1 MCRKYSVFVH
11 EGVGGVGLF
20 IWSHEQCEWT
30 ILWNNFFCAPS
41 LKPWSPPLF
50 FCPFFAP
57 LQSGPNLN
65 PGPLFPPLVQ
75 SPHQATTP
83 SVSGGEWGQ
92 RGEGGGAKRGASM
105 PGQGATRSNYSKSY
119 PYHTI
124 LHLTFSNNTN
134 RRHKM
139 LVVPCHA
146 AILSVSGDGATAA
159 AIPRQLTH
167 NSSIRQ

>member
-1 MCRKYSVFVH
+1 MRMDYFVKQLFLCALFKTLIRAPVF
-11 EGVGGVGLF
+11 LP
-20 IWSHEQCEWT
+20 I
-30 ILWNNFFCAPS
+30 
-41 LKPWSPPLF
+41 
-50 FCPFFAP
+50 FFAP

-83 SVSGGEWGQ
+83 SVSGGERGQ

-119 PYHTI
+119 QTNPYHTPPYI
-124 LHLTFSNNTN
+124 FKQHQSTPQD
-134 RRHKM
+134 
-139 LVVPCHA
+139 VPCHA

>member
-11 EGVGGVGLF
+11 EGVGGVGSF
-20 IWSHEQCEWT
+20 IWSYEQCEWT

-41 LKPWSPPLF
+41 LRPWSTPLF

-119 PYHTI
+119 QTNPYHTPPQHQSTPQDVGCSVPCGHTI
-124 LHLTFSNNTN
+124 SVRRWRYR
-134 RRHKM
+134 RRHTQA
-139 LVVPCHA
+139 VNP
-146 AILSVSGDGATAA
+146 
-159 AIPRQLTH
+159 
-167 NSSIRQ
+167 